1 MRGGEHRGT
10 GADAFI
16 LEISGKALVKPR
28 KEKLAHRP
36 HDFGK
41 MLRCFPVNVVFNVN
55 ILIQQSAE
63 RAGRS
68 DENFRLLLGLNQN
81 IKADFLHRTGGR
93 QRADFAGTGG
103 KQGNFPL
110 LAGLD
115 KDAELAGEDKQNAE
129 TVIIAAVE
137 KIAALIGWLK
147 DVKAE
152 LAKPQPPT
160 LNDLLALHCANRNK
174 GAYSAKAK
182 NANLQRYAEAFS
194 FLQSKK
200 LYTVDDLESTLHAM
214 QDKIDTLKK
223 SVSSKK
229 ARIKEVDELLRM
241 VDYYKSGKSA
251 ADKLKS
257 IRFEKSRQ
265 KYKAEHDNELRT
277 FYMAERKLKPH
288 FKDGKLPIAAWRKER
303 AQLEQEYRD
312 IQTELSPLHADAK
325 KLWAIHYNIYEVQHE
340 QERQN
345 AATRQKKQ
353 EIEH

>member
-1 MRGGEHRGT
+1 MPSFSNDFKVRETGTAEVPRDLLVRGGEHRGT

-129 TVIIAAVE
+129 TVIVAAVE
-137 KIAALIGWLK
+137 KIAALIRRQDGR
-147 DVKAE
+147 E
-152 LAKPQPPT
+152 HEC
-160 LNDLLALHCANRNK
+160 LLFI
-174 GAYSAKAK
+174 G
-182 NANLQRYAEAFS
+182 
-194 FLQSKK
+194 
-200 LYTVDDLESTLHAM
+200 
-214 QDKIDTLKK
+214 
-223 SVSSKK
+223 
-229 ARIKEVDELLRM
+229 
-241 VDYYKSGKSA
+241 
-251 ADKLKS
+251 
-257 IRFEKSRQ
+257 
-265 KYKAEHDNELRT
+265 
-277 FYMAERKLKPH
+277 
-288 FKDGKLPIAAWRKER
+288 GKL
-303 AQLEQEYRD
+303 
-312 IQTELSPLHADAK
+312 
-325 KLWAIHYNIYEVQHE
+325 
-340 QERQN
+340 
-345 AATRQKKQ
+345 
-353 EIEH
+353 

>member
-129 TVIIAAVE
+129 TVIVTAVE
-137 KIAALIGWLK
+137 KIAALIRRQDGRFC
-147 DVKAE
+147 D
-152 LAKPQPPT
+152 
-160 LNDLLALHCANRNK
+160 
-174 GAYSAKAK
+174 
-182 NANLQRYAEAFS
+182 AF
-194 FLQSKK
+194 
-200 LYTVDDLESTLHAM
+200 T
-214 QDKIDTLKK
+214 
-223 SVSSKK
+223 
-229 ARIKEVDELLRM
+229 
-241 VDYYKSGKSA
+241 
-251 ADKLKS
+251 
-257 IRFEKSRQ
+257 
-265 KYKAEHDNELRT
+265 
-277 FYMAERKLKPH
+277 
-288 FKDGKLPIAAWRKER
+288 
-303 AQLEQEYRD
+303 
-312 IQTELSPLHADAK
+312 TEFPF
-325 KLWAIHYNIYEVQHE
+325 
-340 QERQN
+340 
-345 AATRQKKQ
+345 T
-353 EIEH
+353 